1 MNLFKRTHKPVQ
13 PYVTTCVVCLKPIDP
28 EHTQIFLAGADG
40 VHMGC
45 ETIWLDIKRK
55 RAC

>member
-13 PYVTTCVVCLKPIDP
+13 PYVTTCVVCLKPIEP